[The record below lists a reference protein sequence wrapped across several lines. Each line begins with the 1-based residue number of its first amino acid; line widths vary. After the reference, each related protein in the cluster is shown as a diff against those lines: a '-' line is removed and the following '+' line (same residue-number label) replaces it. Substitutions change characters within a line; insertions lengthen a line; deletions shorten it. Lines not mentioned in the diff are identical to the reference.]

1 MPEAGRST
9 IDRIIVTSIASCGL
23 LSASPEDGIDAAL
36 SRSHF
41 AFTKSL
47 RPV

>member
-1 MPEAGRST
+1 MIDDRSYHRDKHRIMPAPA
-9 IDRIIVTSIASCGL
+9 DF
-23 LSASPEDGIDAAL
+23 LSASPEDAVDAAA
-36 SRSHF
+36 SRSDF

>member
-1 MPEAGRST
+1 MRAPA
-9 IDRIIVTSIASCGL
+9 DF
-23 LSASPEDGIDAAL
+23 LSASPEDGIDAAA
-36 SRSHF
+36 SRSDF